1 MKMPGR
7 KLYHPLIMSRA
18 RLAYIALL
26 ICALLPAASGQMK
39 SADPGSQLLDFVKQS
54 IEWYRHVQIPA
65 QLSADPSDSI
75 YSNYNRSTSQEA
87 LALIFQFSR
96 AQAQRLEA
104 DHPSNA
110 PAGGGDQAT
119 HLSQL
124 MMTAQA
130 KVQNESTT
138 LQSLQQQAERA
149 SGKKRQTIE
158 DQIAT
163 ERSELELAQARLE
176 ALQNFNAFATTGTS
190 VGLPGK
196 IAELE
201 RTVPEV
207 RVTERSRRPPHGEVS
222 GTSSEKSGKGAAAE
236 PSAATTS
243 STSSA
248 SSATNAPPAAVTPFL
263 PPPAAPV
270 NATKQEASNGI
281 ISRSSQLI
289 SLTGKLGSQMD
300 AISSTASLRAEL
312 IRVRTPLVNELR
324 AVTQSADQLAA
335 QPQSNDPA
343 VLAERLKQNQAL
355 TARYKQLSTMLIPLA
370 EASVLLDAASNNM
383 MQWRSETQRTYT
395 SLGRALLL
403 RVGVLVVVIVAVM
416 VGSDFWRRAIYRY
429 IQEQRK
435 RRQMLLLRRIVVTAV
450 IVLILIFG
458 LSTEMGSLATFAG
471 FLTAGVAVALQNVI
485 LSVAAY
491 FFLIGRHG
499 IHVGDRVQI
508 DGVTGDVVDIGL
520 VRLHLVEVDTS
531 GGEPRPTGRIVAF
544 SNSVVFQP
552 SSNFFTQLPG
562 SDFAWRR
569 ITLTLA
575 PDADYTLAQ
584 KRISESVVQVFAG
597 YKSALEAQQ
606 RQLERSLS
614 IRLGSAEPKVWLRL
628 KEAGLEIIVL
638 YPVMLSQAAQID
650 DKMTHALLD
659 AIEGDP
665 RLRLIEGGVA
675 SIKPVDATPAPSPA
689 AVPER

>member
-1 MKMPGR
+1 
-7 KLYHPLIMSRA
+7 
-18 RLAYIALL
+18 
-26 ICALLPAASGQMK
+26 MK
-39 SADPGSQLLDFVKQS
+39 SEDPESQLLDFVKQS
-54 IEWYRHVQIPA
+54 IEWYRHVQIAA
-65 QLSADPSDSI
+65 QLSTDPSDSI
-75 YSNYNRSTSQEA
+75 YSSYNRSTSQEA

-96 AQAQRLEA
+96 AQAQQLQA

-119 HLSQL
+119 HLAQL
-124 MMTAQA
+124 IQTAQA
-130 KVQNESTT
+130 KVQSESTT

-163 ERSELELAQARLE
+163 EKSELELAQARLE
-176 ALQNFNAFATTGTS
+176 ALQNFNAFATAGTS

-207 RVTERSRRPPHGEVS
+207 QVTERSRRLPHGEAS
-222 GTSSEKSGKGAAAE
+222 ESSSEQSGKVAAEE
-236 PSAATTS
+236 PSAATGNPAS
-243 STSSA
+243 GAGSTS
-248 SSATNAPPAAVTPFL
+248 NAPRAAVTTFT
-263 PPPAAPV
+263 PPPAAPA
-270 NATKQEASNGI
+270 NAASSKQEAGNGI
-281 ISRSSQLI
+281 LSLSSQLI
-289 SLTGKLGSQMD
+289 SLTSKLGAQTD
-300 AISSTASLRAEL
+300 AIISTASLRAEL

-324 AVTQSADQLAA
+324 AVSQSADELAE

-343 VLAERLKQNQAL
+343 VLTDRLKQNQAL
-355 TARYKQLSTMLIPLA
+355 TAQYKQLSTTLIPLA
-370 EASVLLDAASNNM
+370 KASVLLDAATNNM
-383 MQWRSETQRTYT
+383 AQWRSETQRTYT

-403 RVGVLVVVIVAVM
+403 RIGVLVLVILAVM
-416 VGSDFWRRAIYRY
+416 VASDFWRRAIYRY
-429 IQEQRK
+429 IQEQR
-435 RRQMLLLRRIVVTAV
+435 RRHQMLLVRRIVVAVV
-450 IVLILIFG
+450 IVLILIFA

-471 FLTAGVAVALQNVI
+471 FLTAGVAIALQNVI

-491 FFLIGRHG
+491 FFLIGRYG
-499 IHVGDRVQI
+499 IRVGDRVQI

-531 GGEPRPTGRIVAF
+531 GGEPRPTGRVVAF
-544 SNSVVFQP
+544 SNAFIFQP
-552 SSNFFTQLPG
+552 SSNFFKQLPG

-569 ITLTLA
+569 ITLTLSS
-575 PDADYTLAQ
+575 DADYTLAQ
-584 KRISESVVQVFAG
+584 KRISESVGEVYAG

-638 YPVMLSQAAQID
+638 YPVMISQATQID
-650 DKMTHALLD
+650 DKMTHALLG

-665 RLRLIEGGVA
+665 RLRPIEGGVA
-675 SIKPVDATPAPSPA
+675 GIKPVDATPAPSPA
-689 AVPER
+689 AAPER